1 MKLVEIKNNLAKL
14 QYDPVDFPIVLSE
27 FLTVDDG
34 NQKIIA
40 QVVSIESTKDDETN
54 CAVLKFALDLN
65 SDNTF
70 CVYSGYVPTLDSLV
84 SKTKSQIVQDIF
96 SDSTSGV
103 CFGQLTSDSA
113 LKLSINPSI
122 MDNFLYIQ
130 SDRPDDS
137 NTLVKKFFDLNDSLD
152 KKSLYID
159 FDGLFYH
166 PDAEKLV
173 FGRDFKLPIDNC
185 VLNYIYEHDLTGLTL
200 EQKTIV
206 QDIILEIQDY
216 IESLDSGYIP
226 FDTLLDV
233 VNDIYETDKSTGII
247 LLRNKL
253 LKYKQL
259 NIFASKDS
267 EILSLSNSIERNNLT
282 VLSLNKIDAN
292 WQREVLDFV
301 TLNLDEVSCYL
312 MFNVKED
319 AFSKEILAN
328 IFRAKN
334 LYPVIISKYDS
345 EFAPVLK
352 SYARNLVLF
361 KPQTQQKSFATY
373 NSFFNKL
380 SDKEFIISG
389 ESTFYTPLIFREIP
403 KEITLVTHIS
413 SKITEN
419 VDVVGSSATNQ
430 NDELLSD
437 ASVSA
442 TNEVKIETIDEIQEI
457 LDDEVDA
464 ISEDVVEC
472 NESDSI
478 TDDFKLEAS
487 DHFIVQEVDEV
498 NDFDDVKEVSLEQ
511 EIAKDVDKMFF
522 AEAAINE
529 DDFDVEV
536 IDSEEELEVADILD
550 DMPNEGIDYNKMFT
564 DEDLDLLD
572 ENILSDDSVQ
582 VIEEPSDLQDDIIDI
597 DDENLENEVYSIAE
611 ETDDVELCEEIKT
624 ISSNMSTNNID
635 NLLYDTSVVDNFPTV
650 DEPVDEMPEVTFE
663 DTKGSLLT
671 ESEVPVYKT
680 EIEVLAE
687 NNSAKIAEGNIVF
700 HQKYGRGIVEQM
712 VNYGNK
718 TFCSILFD
726 NVGRRLLD
734 PNLAGLKQM

>member
-650 DEPVDEMPEVTFE
+650 DEPVDEMPEVTFD